1 MAIKMF
7 IGVELDHKALRAYKR
22 KKAEGYFSVSADE
35 IEPWNTNVPARFL
48 GIRLSRSKVVQRV
61 WNADRS
67 KLPKEVVRAKVLR
80 LAHANAVL
88 LLHIEIPDYQYA
100 EVARYRKLS
109 SPQLRNILR
118 GFELESL
125 LVTSQAIYPVIGTA
139 VSEDLDW
146 LPEIK
151 DGWAHTKG
159 DFIEAQL
166 LEEIVAR
173 VAVERSLLG
182 WAIRSTDT
190 LRAPI
195 ALWLVRNWPVQLL
208 TDRWSISKQYAQLRD
223 SLNFPLVRVEIIE
236 NGKYWWTTVASVTGL
251 LAFVLTLLGLY
262 L

>member
-7 IGVELDHKALRAYKR
+7 IGVELDHKSLRAYKK
-22 KKAEGYFSVSADE
+22 KKAKDYFAVSVDE

-48 GIRLSRSKVVQRV
+48 GIRLSKSKVVRRV
-61 WNADRS
+61 WNAERS
-67 KLPKEVVRAKVLR
+67 KLPKQVVSAKVIR
-80 LAHANAVL
+80 LAQANAVL

-100 EVARYRKLS
+100 EVSRYRKLS

-125 LVTSQAIYPVIGTA
+125 LVTAQAIYPVVGTA

-166 LEEIVAR
+166 LQEIVAR
-173 VAVERSLLG
+173 VAIERSLLG
-182 WAIRSTDT
+182 WAIRSTDK
-190 LRAPI
+190 LRAPMG
-195 ALWLVRNWPVQLL
+195 LWLIRNWPVQLL
-208 TDRWSISKQYAQLRD
+208 TDRWSISKQYAQLRE
-223 SLNFPLVRVEIIE
+223 SLNFPSVRAEVIE
-236 NGKYWWTTVASVTGL
+236 NGKYWWTTVASVTGV
-251 LAFVLTLLGLY
+251 LALVLTLLGLY